1 VNASTWWQAG
11 LAASAGVATVASPC
25 VLPMLPLLLG
35 ATAGRRDWK
44 RPLAVVSGFVLAFT
58 AVASVF
64 GASTQVLGVSQQAL
78 RDGAA
83 ATLMLAGVL
92 MLWPSLAERLLS
104 RLGFVADAA
113 HRLGAK
119 AGGGV
124 AGSLWLGA
132 TLGAL
137 WTPCAGPVLATILA
151 LVAQAGDAAQ
161 AAPLLFVYALGAGV
175 PMLAIAYGGQALST
189 RWRPLVRHGVRLRQA
204 FGVLVVAVAG
214 AMLAQ
219 VDAQAA
225 AWLSRLGSGFAV
237 VEPAAAE
244 TTPVAAGE
252 AAPPFAGIDAWLNSA
267 PLDMQQLRGRV
278 VLVDFWTYDCINC
291 VRTLPQVQRWHE
303 RFASQGLV
311 VVGVHTPEYGFE
323 RSLDNLRAAVRRF
336 GLTYAI
342 AQDNGYATWNAWRNR
357 YWPAQYLVD
366 REGHI
371 VFRHF
376 GEGDEVAIERRIEQL
391 LKDADAARSSAPPR
405 SSSGLPAAGR

>member
-1 VNASTWWQAG
+1 MG

-35 ATAGRRDWK
+35 ATAGRRDWR
-44 RPLAVVSGFVLAFT
+44 RPLAVVAGFVLAFT
-58 AVASVF
+58 AVAALF
-64 GASTQVLGVSQQAL
+64 GASARAFGVSHEVV

-83 ATLMLAGVL
+83 FMLMLAGVL
-92 MLWPSLAERLLS
+92 MLWPALAERLLS

-113 HRLGAK
+113 HRLGSQASN
-119 AGGGV
+119 GV
-124 AGSLWLGA
+124 AGGLWLGA

-151 LVAQAGDAAQ
+151 LVAQAPGNAQ
-161 AAPLLFVYALGAGV
+161 ALSLLLAYALGAGV

-189 RWRPLVRHGVRLRQA
+189 HWRPLVRHATRLRQA
-204 FGVLVVAVAG
+204 FGVLVVAVAA

-219 VDAQAA
+219 VDVQAT
-225 AWLSRLGSGFAV
+225 AWLARWADGVAV
-237 VEPAAAE
+237 VETASAQ
-244 TTPVAAGE
+244 TTPASAGE
-252 AAPPFAGIDAWLNSA
+252 AAPEFAGIDAWLNGA
-267 PLDMQQLRGRV
+267 PLTMQQLRGRV
-278 VLVDFWTYDCINC
+278 VLVDFWTYDCVNC
-291 VRTLPQVQRWHE
+291 VRTLPAVQRWHE

-323 RSLDNLRAAVRRF
+323 HSLDNLRTAVRRHA
-336 GLTYAI
+336 LTYAI

-366 REGHI
+366 RDGRI

-376 GEGDEVAIERRIEQL
+376 GEGDEAAIEQRIEQL
-391 LKDADAARSSAPPR
+391 LKDAGGARSTAPPR
-405 SSSGLPAAGR
+405 SSSGLPATDR